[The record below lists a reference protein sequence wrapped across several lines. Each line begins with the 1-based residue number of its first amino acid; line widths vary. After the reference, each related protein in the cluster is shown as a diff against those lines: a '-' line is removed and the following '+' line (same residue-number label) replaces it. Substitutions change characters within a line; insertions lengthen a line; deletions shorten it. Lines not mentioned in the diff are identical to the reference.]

1 MSRLNH
7 TSLLEFTES
16 GRRPS
21 GANDCFTFAWRD
33 AGLPREIAIVCGAKR
48 KGRVIE
54 MLVST
59 KGRYALRLMVCVAQ
73 AGAEGK
79 VALREV
85 SEREDISLKY
95 LEQLARPLVQ
105 AGLLRSVRG
114 KGGGYALAQEPA
126 AIRAGDVLRAVEG
139 STAPVACLDLQEGMA
154 CPRAGECTT
163 VRFWAGL
170 DEVIERYVDGVTL
183 ADLAGE
189 PGLPSLP
196 AI

>member
-1 MSRLNH
+1 
-7 TSLLEFTES
+7 
-16 GRRPS
+16 
-21 GANDCFTFAWRD
+21 
-33 AGLPREIAIVCGAKR
+33 
-48 KGRVIE
+48 

-73 AGAEGK
+73 AGDGAK

-85 SEREDISLKY
+85 AEREDISFKY

-114 KGGGYALAQEPA
+114 KGGGYVLADDPA

-139 STAPVACLDLQEGMA
+139 STSPVACMGLDGDER
-154 CPRAGECTT
+154 CPRLSECTT

-170 DEVIERYVDGVTL
+170 DKTIEDYVDGVTL
-183 ADLAGE
+183 ADLAMV
-189 PGLPSLP
+189 P
-196 AI
+196 AVRS

>member
-1 MSRLNH
+1 
-7 TSLLEFTES
+7 
-16 GRRPS
+16 
-21 GANDCFTFAWRD
+21 
-33 AGLPREIAIVCGAKR
+33 
-48 KGRVIE
+48 

-114 KGGGYALAQEPA
+114 KGGGYALAQ
-126 AIRAGDVLRAVEG
+126 
-139 STAPVACLDLQEGMA
+139 
-154 CPRAGECTT
+154 
-163 VRFWAGL
+163 
-170 DEVIERYVDGVTL
+170 VIERYVDGVTL

>member
-1 MSRLNH
+1 MRTTASR
-7 TSLLEFTES
+7 
-16 GRRPS
+16 
-21 GANDCFTFAWRD
+21 DTFAGRD

-105 AGLLRSVRG
+105 AGLL
-114 KGGGYALAQEPA
+114 L
-126 AIRAGDVLRAVEG
+126 
-139 STAPVACLDLQEGMA
+139 
-154 CPRAGECTT
+154 
-163 VRFWAGL
+163 
-170 DEVIERYVDGVTL
+170 
-183 ADLAGE
+183 
-189 PGLPSLP
+189 SL
-196 AI
+196 IHI

>member
-1 MSRLNH
+1 MRTTASR
-7 TSLLEFTES
+7 
-16 GRRPS
+16 
-21 GANDCFTFAWRD
+21 DTFAWRD

-126 AIRAGDVLRAVEG
+126 AIRAGHVLRAG
-139 STAPVACLDLQEGMA
+139 GRT
-154 CPRAGECTT
+154 
-163 VRFWAGL
+163 
-170 DEVIERYVDGVTL
+170 
-183 ADLAGE
+183 
-189 PGLPSLP
+189 
-196 AI
+196 